1 MKAAHCYPVVLWT
14 LLVAGL
20 AQATSAGC
28 KLQELHPVGASVDIG
43 TLHLN
48 LGSPDNAGN
57 PTAWEGPIVVSR
69 QGHVACTVKDNVAII
84 SPPLMLGNDRFLYI
98 PTYSGSESIFY
109 IVDTQDCSIP
119 WQSQPYAGD
128 AVFKKNSIYL
138 HEAGHIRLGIQCLP
152 DSGATPGSPARS
164 A

>member
-1 MKAAHCYPVVLWT
+1 MKAIHCIPVVLWT
-14 LLVAGL
+14 LLTAGL

-28 KLQELHPVGASVDIG
+28 KLQELHPMGANVDIG

-48 LGSPDNAGN
+48 LGSPDNADK
-57 PTAWEGPIVVSR
+57 PTAWEGPIVVTR
-69 QGHVACTVKDNVAII
+69 QGHAACTVKDNVAIV
-84 SPPLMLGNDRFLYI
+84 SLPLVLGNDRFLYV

-109 IVDTQDCSIP
+109 IVDTQDCSIR

-128 AVFKKNSIYL
+128 AVFRKNNIHL
-138 HEAGHIRLGIQCLP
+138 HEAGHIHLGTQCLP
-152 DSGATPGSPARS
+152 GSAATPGSSARS